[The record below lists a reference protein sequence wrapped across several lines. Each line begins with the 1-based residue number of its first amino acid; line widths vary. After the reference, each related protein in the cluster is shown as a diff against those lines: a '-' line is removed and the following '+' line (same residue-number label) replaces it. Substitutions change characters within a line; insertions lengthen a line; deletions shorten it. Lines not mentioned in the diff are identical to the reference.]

1 MNSDAM
7 PARAL
12 ERPNEAASHDRG
24 RQILDLL
31 AYIVLMF
38 CTGFAVAVALG
49 SIVLLLSSPAMAAP
63 EDRGGLLA
71 HAADGRPLPL
81 PLVDTDVRIQVS
93 GPIAHVRVEQRFE
106 NPTDQWFEGIYLFPL
121 PDDAAIDSMRMHV
134 GERVIESEIQ
144 EREQAAR
151 SYQQAKAAGQRTALL
166 EQQRPNM
173 FTSRVANIGPGE
185 HIRIELEY
193 RQQLDYRSVDGIGRQ
208 QLRLPLVVGPRY
220 MPAGVLAT
228 DDEARITAPV
238 AAPSVAP
245 DNPVTIVVNIDAGVA
260 IDDIRSAHHPVHV
273 LRLDE
278 QRAQVVLADGSVPAE
293 RDFELEWR
301 LASGDVPGVSLFS
314 EDGADGRHYTLL
326 SLMPPAA
333 AEPSRALPR
342 ELVFVVDTSGS
353 MAGDSIHQ
361 ARKALE
367 LGLSR
372 LSAND
377 RFNLIAFNSEAHALF
392 PAALRASAAN
402 LAFAIDWVRR
412 LEAEGGTEMRAA
424 LELALDDRQSSDE
437 HLRQIVFLTD
447 GAVGNERALFE
458 LIHQRLG
465 RSRLFTVGIGSAP
478 NGFFMRKAARFGRGS
493 YTYVGSIDQV
503 QGRIGELFKRL
514 ESPLVSDIEVQW
526 PPGMLADMW
535 PTRIPDLYAGEPVV
549 LAAATE
555 ALEGDVVIRAR
566 IGGQPWQQHVAL
578 GQASPGVGIGSLWA
592 RRRIEAAMDQ
602 LADGR
607 DEASVRAEVVPLAL
621 EHRLATR
628 YTSFVAIDRTPARAE
643 GEAINSAQLP
653 NRLPQGWDFGAVFGE
668 LPRGAA
674 GSRWHLVLG
683 LVAIALAALLAL
695 IGSRPRLAA

>member
-173 FTSRVANIGPGE
+173 FTSRVANIGPGD
-185 HIRIELEY
+185 HVRIELEY
-193 RQQLDYRSVDGIGRQ
+193 RQQLDYRRVDGIGRQ

-220 MPAGVLAT
+220 VPAGALAT
-228 DDEARITAPV
+228 GEEARIAAPV
-238 AAPSVAP
+238 AAPSLAP
-245 DNPVTIVVNIDAGVA
+245 DNPVAIVVSIDAGVA
-260 IDDIRSAHHPVHV
+260 IDDIRSAHHPVQV

-278 QRAQVVLADGSVPAE
+278 QRVQVVLADGSVPAE

-301 LASGDVPGVSLFS
+301 LAGSDVPGVSLFS

-333 AEPSRALPR
+333 TGPARALPR

-353 MAGDSIHQ
+353 MAGDSIRQ
-361 ARKALE
+361 AREALE
-367 LGLSR
+367 LGLGR
-372 LSAND
+372 LATGD

-392 PAALRASAAN
+392 PTALRASAAN

-424 LELALDDRQSSDE
+424 LELALDDRQSTGE

-493 YTYVGSIDQV
+493 FTYVGNIDQV
-503 QGRIGELFKRL
+503 QERIGELFKRL

-526 PPGMLADMW
+526 PPGTLADMW

-549 LAAATE
+549 LAAATD
-555 ALEGDVVIRAR
+555 ALEGDVVIRAK

-578 GQASPGVGIGSLWA
+578 GQAGPGVGIGSLWA

-602 LADGR
+602 LAEGR

-621 EHRLATR
+621 AHRLATR
-628 YTSFVAIDRTPARAE
+628 YTSFVAVDRTPARAND
-643 GEAINSAQLP
+643 EALNSAQLP

-668 LPRGAA
+668 LPRAAA
-674 GSRWHLVLG
+674 GSRWHLVVG

-695 IGSRPRLAA
+695 TGNSRRLAA